1 MSTFCSD
8 AGSQII
14 FFSTIFFSISNAH
27 RSSNENMVSLHQ
39 TPDCSEEEVT
49 PPPKGYVIDL
59 YTHLVM
65 TASSRIPPRSHLI
78 LSTLQNAWPS
88 AHYITLFIFSN
99 RRNVH
104 HAYFNESM

>member
-39 TPDCSEEEVT
+39 MPDCSEEEVT

-65 TASSRIPPRSHLI
+65 TASSRTPPPITSHSLHI
-78 LSTLQNAWPS
+78 AECLALCSLYHFIYFLKQEKCPS
-88 AHYITLFIFSN
+88 CIF
-99 RRNVH
+99 
-104 HAYFNESM
+104 